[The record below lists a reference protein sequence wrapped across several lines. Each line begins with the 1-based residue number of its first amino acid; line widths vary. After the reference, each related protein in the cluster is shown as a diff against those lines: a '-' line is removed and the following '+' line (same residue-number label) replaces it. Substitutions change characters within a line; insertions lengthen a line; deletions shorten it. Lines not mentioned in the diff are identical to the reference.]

1 MYLLILGL
9 ALWAGA
15 HFFKRL
21 APAAR
26 AKMGGSGKAL
36 VAALSVLAIVLM
48 VMGYRA
54 TDFVVIWDPPAGMRH
69 LNYLLMVVA
78 FYLFGVGAAKGTTAG
93 WLRHPQ
99 LTAVIVW
106 AVAHLLVNGDLSAI
120 VLFGGLLIWA
130 IAEVIV
136 LNRTTSL
143 GSSRRRVDQGRCKAL
158 VIGLIV
164 MSIVIAIHIWLGVNP
179 FGG

>member
-21 APAAR
+21 APAVR

-54 TDFVVIWDPPAGMRH
+54 TDFVVIWEPPAGMRH

-120 VLFGGLLIWA
+120 VLFGGLLVWA

-136 LNRTTSL
+136 LNRTTTWVRPADVSIK
-143 GSSRRRVDQGRCKAL
+143 GDAKAL

-164 MSIVIAIHIWLGVNP
+164 MSIAIAIHIWLGVNP

>member
-1 MYLLILGL
+1 MFLLILGL

-21 APAAR
+21 APTAR
-26 AKMGGSGKAL
+26 ARLGDPGKGL
-36 VAALSVLAIVLM
+36 VAVLSVVAIVLM
-48 VMGYRA
+48 VFGYRA
-54 TDFVVIWDPPAGMRH
+54 SDFVPVWEPPNGMRH
-69 LNYLLMVVA
+69 LNNLLMVIA
-78 FYLFGVGAAKGTTAG
+78 FYLFGVGSAKGTTAR

-106 AVAHLLVNGDLSAI
+106 AVAHLLVNGDLSSI
-120 VLFGGLLIWA
+120 VLFGGMLIWA

-136 LNRTTSL
+136 LNRTTTWDRPTDVSIK
-143 GSSRRRVDQGRCKAL
+143 GDAKAF

-164 MSIVIAIHIWLGVNP
+164 MAIVVAIHIWLGVNP
-179 FGG
+179 FGA